1 MSNIKQKNTAKSSAA
16 IAAGV
21 VGAGAAY
28 AALRG
33 ESPAETEQQAPVAT
47 GTEPVQQP
55 VAAVAAEPAQMDELV
70 QSYLG
75 EGQAGVPSADALTA
89 ADISDML
96 PEPEMLDALVSYPG
110 VDVAQAGAGAGAGA
124 ISSGTGGGIGGF
136 FTGIGE
142 GLGFTG
148 GAATGV
154 GVGAFGLGLGAAGY
168 GIDQVVNGC

>member
-1 MSNIKQKNTAKSSAA
+1 MSNTKQKNAAKSSAA

-33 ESPAETEQQAPVAT
+33 ETPAETAQQAPVAT

-55 VAAVAAEPAQMDELV
+55 LTAAAAEPVQMDELV

-96 PEPEMLDALVSYPG
+96 PEPEMLDALASYPG
-110 VDVAQAGAGAGAGA
+110 VDVAQAEGGVGV
-124 ISSGTGGGIGGF
+124 GGGGF
-136 FTGIGE
+136 GSFLNGIGQ
-142 GLGFTG
+142 GLGFSG
-148 GAATGV
+148 PIATGV
-154 GVGAFGLGLGAAGY
+154 GAGALGLGLGAAGY
-168 GIDQVVNGC
+168 GIDQALSS